1 MHFPIVKL
9 LLRRLGHQ
17 ALRLPLLPLP
27 SWTPAG
33 RSSHRKQTKE
43 VLVKTAKMKT
53 VQFTAV
59 RFTNVV
65 DVKWSSLTMM
75 IWVITWQRFIHSC
88 AIFAIWNVWIT
99 MEDSSTIT
107 QSMYQNIPSV
117 FMQTLLFCK
126 DLNSD

>member
-17 ALRLPLLPLP
+17 ALQLPLLPPP

-33 RSSHRKQTKE
+33 RSSHRKQTRE
-43 VLVKTAKMKT
+43 VLVKTAKMMT

-88 AIFAIWNVWIT
+88 ATFATWIAWII
-99 MEDSSTIT
+99 MEDSGTI
-107 QSMYQNIPSV
+107 MR
-117 FMQTLLFCK
+117 FMQLDMFSIFLSTLCFCD

>member
-1 MHFPIVKL
+1 MGFPSLPSVVTTIVKL

-17 ALRLPLLPLP
+17 ALQLPLLCLLL
-27 SWTPAG
+27 
-33 RSSHRKQTKE
+33 RKQTGE
-43 VLVKTAKMKT
+43 FLAKTAKMMI

-117 FMQTLLFCK
+117 LMPTLLFCK

>member
-1 MHFPIVKL
+1 MDFPSLPPVVTPIVKL

-17 ALRLPLLPLP
+17 ALQLPLLCLLL
-27 SWTPAG
+27 W
-33 RSSHRKQTKE
+33 RQTRE
-43 VLVKTAKMKT
+43 VFVKTAKMMT

-117 FMQTLLFCK
+117 LMPTLLFCK

>member
-1 MHFPIVKL
+1 MHFPIVRL

-17 ALRLPLLPLP
+17 ALQLPLLRLLL
-27 SWTPAG
+27 W
-33 RSSHRKQTKE
+33 KQTRE
-43 VLVKTAKMKT
+43 VLVKTAKMMT

-117 FMQTLLFCK
+117 LMPTLLFCK
-126 DLNSD
+126 DLYSD

>member
-17 ALRLPLLPLP
+17 AIQLPLLPPP

-33 RSSHRKQTKE
+33 RSSHRKQTRE
-43 VLVKTAKMKT
+43 VLVKTAKMMT

-117 FMQTLLFCK
+117 LMPTLLFCK